1 MGSCRESSGQQRQD
15 RGAARWHLD
24 PAEGGDVR
32 DYQKHLGAAWKVS
45 RGWYWRL
52 QRNPEPCSL
61 ALLVPRYRT
70 DPATG
75 ALIMKTHEF
84 ILLCLELI
92 SLASRGQVWAGP
104 EMSLCQAHFGGSLL
118 KCTSPSSHVSCA
130 SPLPLLSDLNRFT
143 EQKCRIMGPNFISG
157 T

>member
-1 MGSCRESSGQQRQD
+1 METWKAYIIKWIVSGELTI
-15 RGAARWHLD
+15 G
-24 PAEGGDVR
+24 
-32 DYQKHLGAAWKVS
+32 KK
-45 RGWYWRL
+45 RL
-52 QRNPEPCSL
+52 QEPKCRSNKPIFCDRNYERPCRPEGYQELDSL